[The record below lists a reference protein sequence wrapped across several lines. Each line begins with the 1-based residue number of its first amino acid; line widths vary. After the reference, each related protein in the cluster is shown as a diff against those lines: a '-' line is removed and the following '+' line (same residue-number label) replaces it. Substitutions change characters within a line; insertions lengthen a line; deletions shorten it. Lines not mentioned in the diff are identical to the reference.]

1 MKLTLDEILF
11 IEQYLD
17 LCSLFKLA
25 WTCKLYYLSLLKSD
39 KIWLK
44 RLLLQIPNYTP
55 FDKLVINTNSTIY
68 NNIYNKKLKHWIK
81 RNKYT
86 TLTNIDKNTNYL
98 SERYIHRSCSN
109 YNNIT
114 KQYEYYIFGGES
126 YDLDNNNFILS
137 NDLWKVCIDERD
149 MSITLIQQKIN
160 VTTNN
165 TQDHSIYTNTNN
177 INQVPIVLPGYSAV
191 AFASLRG
198 VLYLFGGFTEDTTTQ
213 VKSFVNH
220 M

>member
-1 MKLTLDEILF
+1 MI
-11 IEQYLD
+11 
-17 LCSLFKLA
+17 
-25 WTCKLYYLSLLKSD
+25 
-39 KIWLK
+39 KI
-44 RLLLQIPNYTP
+44 QII
-55 FDKLVINTNSTIY
+55 FL
-68 NNIYNKKLKHWIK
+68 
-81 RNKYT
+81 
-86 TLTNIDKNTNYL
+86 
-98 SERYIHRSCSN
+98 ERYIHRSCSN

-213 VKSFVNH
+213 VKSLVNH

>member
-1 MKLTLDEILF
+1 MKLTLDEILL
-11 IEQYLD
+11 IEHYLD

-25 WTCKLYYLSLLKSD
+25 CTCKLYYLSLLKSD

-44 RLLLQIPNYTP
+44 RLLLQIPNYIP
-55 FDKLVINTNSTIY
+55 FDKLSNTNNSTVMSY
-68 NNIYNKKLKHWIK
+68 DKKLKHWIK

-98 SERYIHRSCSN
+98 SERYIHRSCQN

-114 KQYEYYIFGGES
+114 KLYEYYIFGGES

-137 NDLWKVCIDERD
+137 NELWKVCIDERD
-149 MSITLIQQKIN
+149 MSITLIQQKIT
-160 VTTNN
+160 VTNN
-165 TQDHSIYTNTNN
+165 TQDHSIYTSNNTNN
-177 INQVPIVLPGYSAV
+177 SNQVPTVLPGYSAV
-191 AFASLRG
+191 AFASIRG